1 MNSSIIWAT
10 SRHLLRRKFF
20 TPGVLCLLALYL
32 LSHGYVTWERWQS
45 YQHQREMR
53 LERQRAD
60 RESWESNPDKHPHRM
75 AHFGAFAFRQ
85 PHPLSIFDSGL
96 ENYMGNVIFLEAHK
110 QNTAN
115 FSEASLS
122 TGLVRFGTLDAGMLL
137 GLILPLFVFFIG
149 YDVVSREREGRT
161 LMLMHVQGASM
172 RDILLG
178 KSLGLWL
185 GSALF
190 FVPALGLMWLTLLLD
205 EPTMG
210 HETLLRLALLTG
222 SYLAF
227 FAVLALATVLVSAWS
242 ATSNHALLS
251 LLGGWLILFV
261 VLPRS
266 AEAIGS
272 SLSPS
277 PSKLAFKEAIEA
289 EVIQG
294 GDPHNP
300 NDPHFAAI
308 RDSLLRAYQ
317 VDDVKELPFNYGG
330 YLMGLG
336 EERTSTIYAKH
347 QAQLTDTYRAQSR
360 LSYYLSTLSPYMAL
374 RQISSGLSGTDFETY
389 NGFLLQSEDYRYT
402 LAQYMNRL
410 QMEHIASHA
419 LGSTE
424 GRINV
429 VSRDKFLAM
438 PEFAFRYTTVGE
450 ILRSEALPL
459 LALGG
464 MLVGLMAL
472 LVSTYRR
479 TPIL

>member
-1 MNSSIIWAT
+1 MDRQIIWTTA
-10 SRHLLRRKFF
+10 SHLLRRKFF

-32 LSHGYVTWERWQS
+32 LTYSYVTWDRWHS
-45 YQHQREMR
+45 YQQQREIR
-53 LERQRAD
+53 LEHQRAD

-85 PHPLSIFDSGL
+85 PHPLSIFDAGL

-122 TGLVRFGTLDAGMLL
+122 TGLVRFGTLDGSMLM
-137 GLILPLFVFFIG
+137 GLILPLFIFFIG
-149 YDVVSREREGRT
+149 YNVVSREREGRT
-161 LMLMHVQGASM
+161 LRLMHVQGASM

-185 GSALF
+185 GAALF
-190 FVPALGLMWLTLLLD
+190 FVPALLGMWLTIGLD
-205 EPTMG
+205 DPSLH
-210 HETLLRLALLTG
+210 HEMALRLGLLTAG
-222 SYLAF
+222 YVAF
-227 FAVLALATVLVSAWS
+227 YAVLALATVLVSAWS
-242 ATSNHALLS
+242 ATSNHALLT
-251 LLGGWLILFV
+251 LLGAWLILFV

-272 SLSPS
+272 ALVPS
-277 PSKLAFKEAIEA
+277 PSKLAFKEAIE
-289 EVIQG
+289 EELTKG

-300 NDPHFAAI
+300 NDPHFSAI
-308 RDSLLRAYQ
+308 RDSLLRAYD
-317 VDDVKELPFNYGG
+317 VDDVKKLPFNYGG

-336 EERTSTIYAKH
+336 EERTSTIYAEH
-347 QAQLTDTYRAQSR
+347 QARLVDTYRAQSR
-360 LSYYLSTLSPYMAL
+360 LSYYLSSLSPYMAL
-374 RQISSGLSGTDFETY
+374 RQVSSGLSGTDFETY
-389 NGFLLQSEDYRYT
+389 NGFLLQSEDYRYS

-424 GRINV
+424 GRVNV
-429 VSRDKFLAM
+429 VSKDMFAAM
-438 PEFAFRYTTVGE
+438 PQFAFRYTTVTE
-450 ILRSEALPL
+450 VLSSELLP
-459 LALGG
+459 
-464 MLVGLMAL
+464 VVAL
-472 LVSTYRR
+472 LLMLAGLLSIVLLTYRR